1 MRRHLILLTL
11 LLGGAAPA
19 LCAQTEYYARVGAVG
34 ASNLLRDVI
43 FTELTLRQS
52 VAPMLALGASLPIG
66 APGYR
71 ANLEGTFASGKY
83 HRRQNDVSEN
93 IGTLRTATLMLGLEG
108 PVVQALRWRLGLGGI
123 QYLPADDE
131 GVFQTG
137 GVLRLLAGAGAD
149 YRRPVGAKWDLL
161 TSVRVDF
168 HRFTTETLEARGFS
182 QTQGITRVSL
192 SVGLSG
198 GLR

>member
-1 MRRHLILLTL
+1 MLLAL
-11 LLGGAAPA
+11 LLGTAPA
-19 LCAQTEYYARVGAVG
+19 LRAQTEYYARLGAVG

-52 VAPMLALGASLPIG
+52 IAPMLALGGSLPIG
-66 APGYR
+66 ARGYR

-83 HRRQNDVSEN
+83 HRRQDDISEN

-108 PVVQALRWRLGLGGI
+108 PVVQALRWRLGVGGI

-131 GVFQTG
+131 GVFLTG
-137 GVLRLLAGAGAD
+137 GALRLLAGGGAD

-168 HRFTTETLEARGFS
+168 HRFTTETLEARGFA
-182 QTQGITRVSL
+182 QTQGVTRISL

>member
-1 MRRHLILLTL
+1 M
-11 LLGGAAPA
+11 
-19 LCAQTEYYARVGAVG
+19 CAQTEYYARAGAVG

-52 VAPMLALGASLPIG
+52 IAPMLAVGASLPIG
-66 APGYR
+66 PRGYR
-71 ANLEGTFASGKY
+71 ANVEGTFASGKY
-83 HRRQNDVSEN
+83 HRRQNDVSDN
-93 IGTLRTATLMLGLEG
+93 IGTLRTASLMLGLDG
-108 PVVQALRWRLGLGGI
+108 PIVPALRWRLGLGGI

-131 GVFQTG
+131 GIFLTG
-137 GVLRLLAGAGAD
+137 GTLRLLAGAGAD
-149 YRRPVGAKWDLL
+149 YRRPVAARWDLL

-168 HRFTTETLEARGFS
+168 HRFTTETLESRGFS
-182 QTQGITRVSL
+182 QTQGVTRISL